1 MRWSLEMR
9 RGLFVRKQPAAA
21 PPAKVRCVA
30 AFNAQSGKAIFRET
44 LIQRTGSL
52 GDDRAA
58 GNGGRGSRRR
68 QSRSTT
74 SSRANGAAR
83 VAEELAW
90 NVTVPPPKA
99 SPVDRRAGKTRTD
112 YLCPAVLSES
122 RARCDSKVLKNES
135 QSPVKIRNHREL
147 KMGSQLPGY
156 ELGYTR

>member
-1 MRWSLEMR
+1 MR

-58 GNGGRGSRRR
+58 GNGGPGSRRR

-112 YLCPAVLSES
+112 YLCPAVLSDHSAATCASFAATERFMKNTS
-122 RARCDSKVLKNES
+122 ATSATATTAKMKNMSK
-135 QSPVKIRNHREL
+135 
-147 KMGSQLPGY
+147 
-156 ELGYTR
+156 